1 MKRGCDFHSPS
12 WQHRHDM
19 DFYALTETC
28 CQIDLI
34 KLFDGGFST
43 GHGFLREPNVIPD
56 GT

>member
-43 GHGFLREPNVIPD
+43 GHGFLREPNDIPD